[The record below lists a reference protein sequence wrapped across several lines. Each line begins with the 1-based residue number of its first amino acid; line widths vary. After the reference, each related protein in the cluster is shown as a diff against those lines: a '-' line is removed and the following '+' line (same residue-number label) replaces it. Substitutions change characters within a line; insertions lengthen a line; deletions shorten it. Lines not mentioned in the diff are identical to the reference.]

1 MVFYF
6 IVMHVVSHSV
16 IAQFCFRGA
25 KPLKG
30 KEDALLTYS
39 SLFPNRLDRHVY
51 VFRHCIAGSSSQPR
65 AVPVQKWTDD
75 LEVGHVAELEGRE
88 SRFWEELIDKYLL
101 PLEKDPEKEKKIQ
114 GELIVLRNTTCLFFF
129 LINGLFVVLVLTLQ
143 YVAQDSSNLSIK
155 VTLLPL
161 AFSLRMHILLFYGIK
176 YSSSSHVYI

>member
-39 SLFPNRLDRHVY
+39 SLCPNNRLDRHVY
-51 VFRHCIAGSSSQPR
+51 LFRHCIAGSSSQPR

-114 GELIVLRNTTCLFFF
+114 RGANRAAQHYLPLLLPHQQPVRRPRLNPAVCGTGLLQPEHQGDAAAT
-129 LINGLFVVLVLTLQ
+129 GLFSTGTDTTVL
-143 YVAQDSSNLSIK
+143 
-155 VTLLPL
+155 
-161 AFSLRMHILLFYGIK
+161 
-176 YSSSSHVYI
+176 